1 MKAVLHL
8 TTSGSQLWRKTP
20 GGWETHEG
28 ELLCPT
34 WVLCDLPE
42 ESFAEMQIPRIFG
55 SDRVEF
61 VQRQLVS
68 RFPDTPFRAT
78 LPIQSSGALME
89 RVFPPRQT
97 MVAIDA
103 AQRVN
108 AALDALTAPIA
119 GVWATSMLLANI
131 GGRRTL
137 PPDLFVV
144 FPEPE
149 SLRIVFIKGHVPVL
163 SRLVSGVVQPQDQA
177 AEITR
182 TLRHLENTRILNRSN
197 QHHPVLFLGQSEGIE
212 EALAK
217 DRLDLIAPPN
227 PWAKKPQVDW
237 HHVLFDLVLTS
248 PQGQLAPMARRTNYV
263 AGRLRQPA
271 YTAAAI
277 SLGLALWLAGQNLI
291 DMTNSQRSKN
301 EADVRVQQLTEKLD
315 ETDQKMTVFGVSAD
329 LVSRSVALDKEEIL
343 TTPSLGRQLRAL
355 GQMIGRNEAV
365 RLDRLE
371 WRVMQPGQLA
381 CALDA
386 SPPPAEEQQEAQPK
400 RLAEINLGIFLS
412 RDYGEKVRAQL
423 LTDISSSLK
432 SLDGATLLRD
442 PAKTLGLTALRGGTA
457 EASTEQPLSWC
468 LTLPAMTGARS

>member
-8 TTSGSQLWRKTP
+8 TSSGSQLWRKTP

-28 ELLCPT
+28 DLACPV
-34 WVLCDLPE
+34 WVLADLPE

-55 SDRVEF
+55 NDRAEF

-78 LPIQSSGALME
+78 LPIQSSGGLME

-97 MVAIDA
+97 VVAIDA

-108 AALDALTAPIA
+108 AALDSLTAPIA
-119 GVWATSMLLANI
+119 GVWATSMLLADI

-144 FPEPE
+144 FPGPE
-149 SLRIVFIKGHVPVL
+149 SLRIVFIKAHVPVL
-163 SRLVSGVVQPQDQA
+163 SRLVSGVMQPQDQA

-182 TLRHLENTRILNRSN
+182 TLRHLENTRALNRTS
-197 QHHPVLFLGQSEGIE
+197 QHHPVLFLGNAQGIDK
-212 EALAK
+212 ALAK
-217 DRLDLIAPPN
+217 DRLDLIPPPN
-227 PWAKKPQVDW
+227 PWAKKLPPDW
-237 HHVLFDLVLTS
+237 HHVLFDLVITS
-248 PQGQLAPMARRTNYV
+248 PQGQLAPMTRRTNYV

-271 YTAAAI
+271 YAAAGI
-277 SLGLALWLAGQNLI
+277 SLGLALWLSGQNLI
-291 DMTNSQRSKN
+291 GMTNSHRSKN
-301 EADVRVQQLTEKLD
+301 EVDVRVQQLTQKLD
-315 ETDQKMTVFGVSAD
+315 ETDLKMTVFGVSAD

-355 GQMIGRNEAV
+355 GHMIERNESV

-386 SPPPAEEQQEAQPK
+386 SSPPAEVQQEVESK
-400 RLAEINLGIFLS
+400 RLAEINVGIFLS
-412 RDYGEKVRAQL
+412 REHGEKVHDQL

-432 SLDGATLLRD
+432 GLDGATILRD
-442 PAKTLGLTALRGGTA
+442 PAKNLGLTALRGGTA
-457 EASTEQPLSWC
+457 DASTTQPLSWC
-468 LTLPAMTGARS
+468 LTLPAMMGARS